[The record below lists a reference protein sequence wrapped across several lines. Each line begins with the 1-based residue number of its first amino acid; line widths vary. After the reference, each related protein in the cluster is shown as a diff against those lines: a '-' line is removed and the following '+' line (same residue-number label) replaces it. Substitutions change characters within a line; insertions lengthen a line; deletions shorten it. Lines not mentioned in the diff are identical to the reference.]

1 MQKAY
6 FSNISS
12 QIQSKLKTAKDE
24 ILVAMA
30 WFTSDELFKALI
42 ECINRNVRVEL
53 VLLDHA
59 TNYMYYAPDFNEFIK
74 AGGKLR
80 IANAENG
87 FMHHKFCV
95 IDNDLA
101 ITGSYNWTYSAE
113 NRNIENIII
122 TDNDDIISQYKSEF
136 KNLISTAPLT
146 AEAPRLEWDEIENYK
161 YVDIHELNYEIGYI
175 AKARNLPQKQVIK
188 STTKVTIE
196 ERPLNPI
203 SRYNIGI
210 KVACGS
216 MLTIIKAGAK
226 LPFTSEPHTLYN
238 YEEQR
243 KGVKLTILHG
253 NDSVKAAI
261 AEKLITEI
269 TSGRTD
275 WELTIKVQ
283 FTLVPSGDLFAE
295 VRCMETGKVMNVKT
309 SIPDL
314 VDYEE

>member
-12 QIQSKLKTAKDE
+12 QILSKLKTAKDE
-24 ILVAMA
+24 VLVAMA

-146 AEAPRLEWDEIENYK
+146 AEAPRLEWDEIENYE

-175 AKARNLPQKQVIK
+175 TKARNLPQKQVIK

-226 LPFTSEPHTLYN
+226 LPYTSEPHTLYN